1 METKNFKA
9 TAAKAAKKIVNFVQT
24 LVQGLFIVLGMFL
37 LLIIY
42 LLLFNPI
49 VLWVWAMIAPK
60 SAASHLNA
68 IRGKKDGH
76 PLDFPGEIFWE
87 MNKKFRFLLPWRS
100 KKEFLRVTC
109 LSEATVAQEIKFFHS
124 ENALEVINSG
134 WLSKEAKDELFLE
147 SGLCSWL
154 LPKMGS
160 LTTEQ
165 FSHLIRES
173 EWKSIGEYFSKY
185 TPSETMLQGLLNAA
199 IEKGKADDS
208 NPLKIFCSYA
218 KKQGLSTNIINSLYQ
233 NKTISDVL
241 EVIEDALACYGER
254 QLVLAGREDMEL
266 WKKYCTLEDG
276 KFFEENQILMNLAEY
291 EFFHEQ
297 GMKLSNSAIVYFLS
311 AEDLKMAKKVIE
323 YEVIGQRVSENV
335 GMLIVSNPKLLPFFV
350 KKQAEAKAKN

>member
-24 LVQGLFIVLGMFL
+24 LVQVLFMIVGIFL
-37 LLIIY
+37 LLSIY

-49 VLWVWAMIAPK
+49 VVWVWAMIAPK
-60 SAASHLNA
+60 SAASRLND
-68 IRGKKDGH
+68 IRGEKDGH
-76 PLDFPGEIFWE
+76 PLNIPGEIFWE

-134 WLSKEAKDELFLE
+134 WLSKEAKDKLFLE

-165 FSHLIRES
+165 FSHLIRER

-185 TPSETMLQGLLNAA
+185 TPSETMLQSLLNAA
-199 IEKGKADDS
+199 IEEGKADS

-241 EVIEDALACYGER
+241 GEIEDALACYGER

-266 WKKYCTLEDG
+266 WKKYCTLE
-276 KFFEENQILMNLAEY
+276 KCEFFEENQILMNLAEY

-297 GMKLSNSAIVYFLS
+297 EMKLSDSAIVHFLS
-311 AEDLKMAKKVIE
+311 AEDLVMAKKVIE
-323 YEVIGQRVSENV
+323 YEVINRNVSENV
-335 GMLIVSNPKLLPFFV
+335 GMLIVANPKLLPLV
-350 KKQAEAKAKN
+350 IKQQAEAKN